1 MLFVAGMENPPTNKQ
16 TAAGLL
22 DGDEEPWTVEL
33 RRCLGWQN
41 KDRNIGPHVGSAMLR
56 IHDRDICRAGT
67 MVRPGEFRQFGHFLG
82 TLLTNIE
89 PCTLP
94 LRANPKLP
102 C

>member
-33 RRCLGWQN
+33 RRCLGWLFFTHP
-41 KDRNIGPHVGSAMLR
+41 K
-56 IHDRDICRAGT
+56 
-67 MVRPGEFRQFGHFLG
+67 
-82 TLLTNIE
+82 TNI
-89 PCTLP
+89 
-94 LRANPKLP
+94 LRKIKIEILGPMLAQL